1 MQFIIFTFI
10 FTLLSFQLVFAYF
23 NIIHLKKKYRM
34 NHLKMNVCYPDND
47 DEFNDR
53 KNILFNDY
61 DKDIYTLIW
70 YDCPKC
76 KELLDTMEELKLQH
90 NYINGGI
97 YFYDITDEKSES
109 NSPLF
114 YKDDKFI
121 GDNLFDIYYE
131 LYNTI

>member
-1 MQFIIFTFI
+1 
-10 FTLLSFQLVFAYF
+10 
-23 NIIHLKKKYRM
+23 M